1 MASEKAKELARQQKA
16 AVRAEKERKK
26 NSSDPRDWGQ
36 WRQIREMY
44 KLTASQ
50 NKMFPWL
57 LVAGFLGP
65 IVVLTV
71 VGLILGAWYLWTM
84 VGITLGMVVALL
96 LFNREIKRATFSRVQ
111 GQAGSAQVALEMLPK
126 GWTSTPAINATR
138 ELDVIHRAVG
148 PAGLVLVGE
157 GNPRRVRLML
167 ANEAKRHAT
176 ASHNLT
182 VFTIVMG
189 EGEGEVPLTKL
200 TDHIRKLPKKYDKT
214 QVEDINR
221 RVRAL
226 DSIRPRLGAV
236 PKGPIN
242 MRGARKA
249 MRGR

>member
-16 AVRAEKERKK
+16 AVRAEKERKR

-36 WRQIREMY
+36 WRQLREMY
-44 KLTASQ
+44 KLTVSQ
-50 NKMFPWL
+50 NPRFPWIL
-57 LVAGFLGP
+57 LGGFLGP
-65 IVVLTV
+65 IIVLTV
-71 VGLILGAWYLWTM
+71 VGLFVSPLILWIM
-84 VGITLGMVVALL
+84 VGITLGMVAALM

-138 ELDVIHRAVG
+138 ELDVVHRAVG
-148 PAGLVLVGE
+148 PGGLVLVGE
-157 GNPRRVRLML
+157 GNPRRVRQML
-167 ANEAKRHAT
+167 ATEAKRHAT
-176 ASHNLT
+176 AAHNLT
-182 VFTIVMG
+182 VLTIVMG

-200 TDHIRKLPKKYDKT
+200 TDHIRKLPKKYDKA

-236 PKGPIN
+236 PKGPLN

>member
-50 NKMFPWL
+50 NKMFPWM

-111 GQAGSAQVALEMLPK
+111 GQTGSAQVALEMLPK

-157 GNPRRVRLML
+157 GNPRRVRQML
-167 ANEAKRHAT
+167 ANEAKRHST

-200 TDHIRKLPKKYDKT
+200 TDHIRKLPKKYDKA

-242 MRGARKA
+242 VRGARKA